1 MTIALR
7 APHLVGALI
16 PVDNAPVDA
25 VLKSDFYKYLEGMQE
40 IQNAAVK
47 RQAQADEILSK
58 YENALPVRQF
68 LLTNLVK
75 KPQSDVFVMRI
86 PLKTL
91 ASNLGKLGDFPFRNP
106 HEACYKGPTLFVRGT
121 KSHYVA
127 DDVLPAVGQ
136 FFPRFV
142 VTNIDC
148 GHWVISEQP
157 EAFRQAVVTFL
168 KDLDKD

>member
-58 YENALPVRQF
+58 YENVRNTSLSRKHERSYWLIYSLRLYLYDNFFSQISLRNHRVMF
-68 LLTNLVK
+68 LL
-75 KPQSDVFVMRI
+75 
-86 PLKTL
+86 
-91 ASNLGKLGDFPFRNP
+91 
-106 HEACYKGPTLFVRGT
+106 
-121 KSHYVA
+121 
-127 DDVLPAVGQ
+127 
-136 FFPRFV
+136 
-142 VTNIDC
+142 
-148 GHWVISEQP
+148 
-157 EAFRQAVVTFL
+157 
-168 KDLDKD
+168 